1 MGDQLLN
8 SRSLRTKLYTARRIF
23 LKPPGL
29 FARLRLYAEFRRFS
43 REWDQTED
51 FELKIRDVC
60 AGADNAKIPRVPEA
74 GKIRDGHLVMHNGLR
89 IVPDSYTGPGMTR
102 LLEVNRGVHEPQ
114 EEFAF
119 GEVLATL
126 AARGAATHTM
136 IELGSY
142 WAFYS
147 LWFQAVLKGA
157 RSFCVEPDPENLD
170 FGQQNF
176 RANGRIGDFTRA
188 YVGAELANGTPP
200 TISVDTF
207 LREKGIGHVDIL
219 HADIQGHELDMI
231 RGAQQTLGRGAVDYI
246 FISTHHNFLHYRC
259 IDELKNAGYAILA
272 EADLLETCS
281 TDGLIVA
288 GRHGLPRLDPIAITP
303 RQA

>member
-1 MGDQLLN
+1 MNESLHT
-8 SRSLRTKLYTARRIF
+8 SRTLRAKLYTARRVF
-23 LKPPGL
+23 LKPPSL
-29 FARLRLYAEFRRFS
+29 IQRLRLYAEFRRFS
-43 REWDQTED
+43 REWDRTED

-60 AGADNAKIPRVPEA
+60 AGADNPKIPRVPEA
-74 GKIRDGHLVMHNGLR
+74 GAIRDGHLIMHNGLR

-102 LLEVNRGVHEPQ
+102 LLEKNRGVHEPQ
-114 EEFAF
+114 EEYAF
-119 GEVLATL
+119 GEVLAWL
-126 AARGAATHTM
+126 AARGAAAPTM

-147 LWFQAVLKGA
+147 LWFQAVLPGG

-176 RANGRIGDFTRA
+176 RANGRLGDFTQA
-188 YVGAELANGTPP
+188 YVGAEPANGTPP
-200 TISVDTF
+200 TISVDSF
-207 LREKGIGHVDIL
+207 LREKAIDHVDIL
-219 HADIQGHELDMI
+219 HADIQGYELEMV
-231 RGAQQTLGRGAVDYI
+231 RGARETLARGAVDYI

-288 GRHGLPRLDPIAITP
+288 GREGMPRLDRIAITP
-303 RQA
+303 RQV